1 MTPDRVAGWAVGAGI
16 GSAVAIVTWVVASRL
31 TDLWLSVPL
40 GPTIAFG
47 SALIAGTGVAIE
59 RGIVLSRSRSTVM
72 QGRNGGAVRPR

>member
-31 TDLWLSVPL
+31 TDLWLSIPL

-47 SALIAGTGVAIE
+47 AALIAGIGVAFE
-59 RGIVLSRSRSTVM
+59 RGMSLSRSRRTVT
-72 QGRNGGAVRPR
+72 QGRNEECS